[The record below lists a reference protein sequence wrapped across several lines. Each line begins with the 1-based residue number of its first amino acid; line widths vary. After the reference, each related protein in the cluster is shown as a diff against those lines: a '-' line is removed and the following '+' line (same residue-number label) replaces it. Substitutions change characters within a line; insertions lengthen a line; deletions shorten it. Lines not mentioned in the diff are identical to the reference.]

1 MIKHAKVMD
10 VFNQEWIDADVA
22 VENGKIVGIGEYEGE
37 QELDAT
43 GQMLVPG
50 FIDGH
55 VHIESSMVTPAE
67 FSKAVVPHGVT
78 TVVTDP
84 HEIANV
90 SGVAGIRFMLEEAR
104 KVASKYIF
112 HAAILCTGSQL

>member
-1 MIKHAKVMD
+1 MSLDKELFRHQIEVAAKRKKAALVIKHAKVMD

-50 FIDGH
+50 FVDGH

-67 FSKAVVPHGVT
+67 FPKLSFLTA
-78 TVVTDP
+78 
-84 HEIANV
+84 
-90 SGVAGIRFMLEEAR
+90 
-104 KVASKYIF
+104 
-112 HAAILCTGSQL
+112 

>member
-1 MIKHAKVMD
+1 MD

-22 VENGKIVGIGEYEGE
+22 VENGQIVGIGEYEGE
-37 QELDAT
+37 QELDAA

-67 FSKAVVPHGVT
+67 FSKAVVPRGVT

-90 SGVAGIRFMLEEAR
+90 SGI
-104 KVASKYIF
+104 
-112 HAAILCTGSQL
+112 T